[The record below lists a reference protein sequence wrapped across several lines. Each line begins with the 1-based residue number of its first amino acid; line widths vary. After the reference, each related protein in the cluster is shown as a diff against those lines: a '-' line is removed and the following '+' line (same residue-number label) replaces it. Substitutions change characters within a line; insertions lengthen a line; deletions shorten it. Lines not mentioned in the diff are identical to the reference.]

1 MLIKLVK
8 YNVSSYWFR
17 EAVGAW
23 IDYDED
29 QRTIIET
36 YDYLDLCFDMHNVT
50 VACNKGGTE

>member
-29 QRTIIET
+29 HRDIIET
-36 YDYLDLCFDMHNVT
+36 YNYLDLCFDMHNVT
-50 VACNKGGTE
+50 VICNKGGE